1 MNSVQVLIT
10 TMGYIAADFDHDKD
24 AVEILHKWNESDYW
38 SLHFKDAHE
47 LQQSYDSSLYCSIKS
62 SLKMR
67 MDASKTF
74 ILIVGEYTDSI
85 SKGGCQYCGSYNS
98 WNKSC
103 KRGNS
108 VDYRSYIKYE
118 CDKAVE
124 AGIKIVVLYNATSVN
139 RSLCP
144 LTVRY
149 LGNHQRMY
157 YKATDVSHART
168 ASGSSSLLFTDTD

>member
-1 MNSVQVLIT
+1 MAT
-10 TMGYIAADFDHDKD
+10 YRTKTYIAADFDGDKD
-24 AVEILHKWNESDYW
+24 AVEILHKWNDSNHW

-74 ILIVGEYTDSI
+74 VLIVGDKTDCVT
-85 SKGGCQYCGSYNS
+85 KGGCQNCRSYNS
-98 WNKSC
+98 WTKAC
-103 KRGNS
+103 VRGYS

-118 CDKAVE
+118 CDEAVK
-124 AGIKIVVLYNATSVN
+124 AGIKIVVLYNNTQVDK
-139 RSLCP
+139 SLCP
-144 LTVRY
+144 DVVKD

-157 YKATDVSHART
+157 YKGDDGKYYWDYKSVKKAIED
-168 ASGSSSLLFTDTD
+168 